1 MCEKVAG
8 DQCINRPVHFLK
20 VLFISSWGYI
30 FFQTNVKNIQ
40 NALKNLFDKNNS
52 VFSCTEYR
60 TILTYWPTEKSWLF
74 LKKKARKLFAKI
86 EKCPTLKSKKGP
98 KTSKFDQIF
107 TLKKIKNARIWNQ
120 SQKKKSAWK
129 RHIIWCTQIQSVKV
143 KLLDL
148 LYKMFILQNIYSLKK
163 LAFSLH

>member
-1 MCEKVAG
+1 MSKLQGINVST
-8 DQCINRPVHFLK
+8 DQCT
-20 VLFISSWGYI
+20 SSRFSSSPHGGTF

-74 LKKKARKLFAKI
+74 LKKIARKLFAKI
-86 EKCPTLKSKKGP
+86 EKFPTLKSKKGP

-107 TLKKIKNARIWNQ
+107 TLKKIKMPEFGIKAKKRNRPEKGILFGAPKF
-120 SQKKKSAWK
+120 SQLKSNYWICYTKCSSYKIFTPWK
-129 RHIIWCTQIQSVKV
+129 
-143 KLLDL
+143 
-148 LYKMFILQNIYSLKK
+148 N
-163 LAFSLH
+163 